1 MAILNLP
8 TFIEQKEKTPEQ
20 RMLESL
26 QQMQI
31 ERTPVPAVEVPRF
44 TRYGNRMAE
53 RGGFDVL
60 PQEQLSR
67 MTQQEI
73 DQYEAER
80 RKARGAGISE
90 TLLRMGQAFQG
101 LDASGLALERQ
112 QARQAQEAQAEQ
124 NRLMQQLAQDPRYAD
139 QIKLIQ
145 AGLDPKMFSPTKLT
159 ADQDNY
165 RLAKKQGYKGT
176 FLDYMKEKKA
186 PLVTIDQK
194 EETEFQKQATQS
206 AFRTLEKAQQEVN
219 QFVDIEGRLNI
230 LQKQLESGELET
242 GIFEEMKIPFQR
254 LAAGLNILPED
265 ELKKLGSKELFT
277 RTVNYIVPRMRVAGS
292 GSTSDT
298 EVQLFKESA
307 PSLQLEEGG
316 NLLIVGGMSA
326 VAKHN
331 RERLKLMEKY
341 MQDEDLG
348 DGDLVGFGEYADS
361 ELGHVFKSY
370 DSDSSFDKQVKEGK
384 LKAGD
389 FVYDGIF
396 NEFRILTDNDIRGA
410 R

>member
-1 MAILNLP
+1 
-8 TFIEQKEKTPEQ
+8 
-20 RMLESL
+20 
-26 QQMQI
+26 
-31 ERTPVPAVEVPRF
+31 
-44 TRYGNRMAE
+44 
-53 RGGFDVL
+53 
-60 PQEQLSR
+60 
-67 MTQQEI
+67 
-73 DQYEAER
+73 
-80 RKARGAGISE
+80 
-90 TLLRMGQAFQG
+90 
-101 LDASGLALERQ
+101 
-112 QARQAQEAQAEQ
+112 
-124 NRLMQQLAQDPRYAD
+124 
-139 QIKLIQ
+139 
-145 AGLDPKMFSPTKLT
+145 
-159 ADQDNY
+159 
-165 RLAKKQGYKGT
+165 
-176 FLDYMKEKKA
+176 MKEKKA

-194 EETEFQKQATQS
+194 QETEFQKEATKS

-230 LQKQLESGELET
+230 LQKQLEGGELET
-242 GIFEEMKIPFQR
+242 GIFEEMKVPFQR

-298 EVQLFKESA
+298 EVQLFRESA

-341 MQDEDLG
+341 MQDEKLG
-348 DGDLVGFGEYADS
+348 DGDLVGFGEYADKT
-361 ELGHVFKSY
+361 LGPVFKSY
-370 DSDSSFDKQVKEGK
+370 DNDSFDKQVKEGK

-389 FVYDGIF
+389 FVYDGVY
-396 NEFRILTDNDIRGA
+396 NEFRILTDDDIRGA

>member
-176 FLDYMKEKKA
+176 FMDYMKEKKA